1 VSITCIVGF
10 GLMGLRLPVGKLST
24 RIGFVLLEVG
34 LIGLASWGG
43 LREMRLFSFLYVVLV
58 LRSCLMFALPGR
70 LVTTGLAYGLF
81 LLMLAQRLAELA
93 DRIPLGARDRLR
105 PPVWGFAVSS
115 ALLLGLTMLFLLL
128 LVNALLT
135 ERQSRQTLATANAQL
150 RHYALRVEKLAM
162 AQERN
167 RIAREIH
174 DSLGHSLTALNLQ
187 LEGALKLWQGDPQRA
202 YQFLQEAKRLGSIA
216 LKDVRQSVTAMRA
229 DPLQQQSLETA
240 ITDLAHTVQ
249 QATGVCPTCHV
260 HLDQALPPEVSTS
273 LYRIVQEAFTN
284 ICKYARP
291 SQVCLDL
298 QDTSGAL
305 HLLIQDD
312 GVGFDLAQ
320 NRTGFGLQSMRERAE
335 ALGGTFEVQT
345 APGQG
350 CTLTVHITL
359 ERRLLRS

>member
-1 VSITCIVGF
+1 V
-10 GLMGLRLPVGKLST
+10 
-24 RIGFVLLEVG
+24 
-34 LIGLASWGG
+34 
-43 LREMRLFSFLYVVLV
+43 
-58 LRSCLMFALPGR
+58 
-70 LVTTGLAYGLF
+70 F
-81 LLMLAQRLAELA
+81 LLMLARRLGELA

-135 ERQSRQTLATANAQL
+135 ERQSRQQLATANAQM
-150 RHYALRVEKLAM
+150 RNYALRVEKLAM

-187 LEGALKLWQGDPQRA
+187 LEGALKLWDGDPQRA
-202 YQFLQEAKRLGSIA
+202 HQFLQQAKHLGSIA
-216 LKDVRQSVTAMRA
+216 LKDVRQSVAAMRA
-229 DPLQQQSLETA
+229 DPLQQQSLAAA

-249 QATGVCPTCHV
+249 QATGVWPTCDV
-260 HLDQALPPEVSTS
+260 HLDPALPPELATS

-291 SQVCLDL
+291 SQVWLDL
-298 QDTSGAL
+298 HDTAAAL

-312 GVGFDLAQ
+312 GVGFDPAQ

-345 APGQG
+345 SPGQG
-350 CTLTVHITL
+350 CTLTVHIPL
-359 ERRLLRS
+359 DRLALRS